1 METFCKEVVAEIK
14 AAKDESELINIIS
27 YSMSRLRGKQ
37 NSNSEFGYLLSI
49 IASLRDIDIT
59 GLSVQT
65 QNNLKLAIAIFRQ
78 FQKENSQR
86 IS

>member
-14 AAKDESELINIIS
+14 AAKDESELIKVIS

-37 NSNSEFGYLLSI
+37 NSDNEFSYILGI
-49 IASLRDIDIT
+49 IRSLRDIDVT

-78 FQKENSQR
+78 FH
-86 IS
+86 